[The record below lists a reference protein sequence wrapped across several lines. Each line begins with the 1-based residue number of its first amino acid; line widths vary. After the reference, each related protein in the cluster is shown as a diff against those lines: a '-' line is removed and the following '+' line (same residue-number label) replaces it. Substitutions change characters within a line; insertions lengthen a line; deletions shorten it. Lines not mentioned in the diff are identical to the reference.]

1 MYIYLL
7 CTYMRTRGHTCMQG
21 LHVRSRRTCPSL
33 YMHNDYM
40 PIRGVQG
47 RIHIYNTSGGRK
59 RGKIVGGR
67 APLLVLMSNRP
78 EELVQHVWSIWL
90 ISLCGQPDAN
100 LRSISDRTRNC
111 VSGRKSYDCEKLL
124 LPKCIRRQPIEPWI
138 HSWWGIDPH
147 VRLLVSPRLSSR
159 IASRRITVASRNSTA
174 ALGIAPPSP
183 SPMYCSGSNSS
194 SQEMNP
200 TLQKRLLLHAADCYA
215 ILVIDENAG

>member
-1 MYIYLL
+1 
-7 CTYMRTRGHTCMQG
+7 MRTRGHTCMQG

-159 IASRRITVASRNSTA
+159 VASRRVASRSHRETR
-174 ALGIAPPSP
+174 PPLWESRRRRRRRCIVREAIQVP
-183 SPMYCSGSNSS
+183 RRWIRHCRSGSRY
-194 SQEMNP
+194 MP
-200 TLQKRLLLHAADCYA
+200 PIVTLFW
-215 ILVIDENAG
+215 